1 MEFELNNDF
10 DFNLPNNKINILD
23 DNILFNKSKI
33 SDDVLSMSSREDISI
48 ADEIESI
55 AEDDKYVF
63 RQASMGASSNSDDF
77 SEISIDDIPKSSQMQ
92 REQPRN
98 NMQDEMTEK
107 KEILYQFD
115 RLRSKGVK
123 VPYDFNMNSNIHEMR
138 SSYERIKRER
148 EIDASVRFQR
158 KMMMGFVTGCEF
170 LNTRY
175 NPFSVELDG
184 WSEQVHESVDDYD
197 DIFEELHDKY
207 KDSGSNMAPELRL
220 LISLGGS
227 AFMFHL
233 TKKMFSNSQLPKVEE
248 VLQRNPDL
256 MKKFQE
262 ASAMEYMRG
271 SQQQSGP
278 FGMQSGPSGPSRGP
292 SGPAMPSFSR
302 NKPDTSSG
310 GDLFGMVSNLF
321 NTTQSN
327 PTTDID
333 DIINNVHSKIN
344 LVPTEDN
351 MMETLTVT
359 EDEIT
364 SLIEDTADI
373 KLINSVGKKTKKSK
387 KDTRVLNL

>member
-98 NMQDEMTEK
+98 NIQDEMTEK

-197 DIFEELHDKY
+197 DIFEEYTISIKI
-207 KDSGSNMAPELRL
+207 PEV
-220 LISLGGS
+220 IW
-227 AFMFHL
+227 HQ
-233 TKKMFSNSQLPKVEE
+233 NYV
-248 VLQRNPDL
+248 
-256 MKKFQE
+256 
-262 ASAMEYMRG
+262 Y
-271 SQQQSGP
+271 
-278 FGMQSGPSGPSRGP
+278 
-292 SGPAMPSFSR
+292 
-302 NKPDTSSG
+302 
-310 GDLFGMVSNLF
+310 
-321 NTTQSN
+321 
-327 PTTDID
+327 
-333 DIINNVHSKIN
+333 
-344 LVPTEDN
+344 
-351 MMETLTVT
+351 
-359 EDEIT
+359 
-364 SLIEDTADI
+364 
-373 KLINSVGKKTKKSK
+373 
-387 KDTRVLNL
+387 